1 MPEKSE
7 VVAIHDALHAGGA
20 VAISTGGRSL
30 QEMKDWLGQLREF
43 VRSILVPG
51 VDFGTIPGA
60 KKPFLQKPGAEKLC
74 LLYNLAPEFHP
85 IDSDT
90 IRDWTTNPPHIQLA
104 YRCDLIHR
112 PTGTKVGEGS
122 GVCSSWEQKY
132 RYRAEWWNE
141 KGEPPVGAG
150 WKKTKTGYRRQTVN
164 EDISDSINTILK
176 IAQKRAQIDAVLRST
191 ATSEFFVQDIEDAP
205 PPVDEGPPA
214 EDAAIEKKV
223 GEVVTSIETAATP
236 EALQTLAT
244 EIGKLGK
251 PIAKHARVR
260 AAYKKRHHEL
270 KPDAGATEAP
280 KSASPAKPM
289 GDAGPAT
296 DGEDPQFSDPGPSE
310 DD

>member
-1 MPEKSE
+1 MTEKSE
-7 VVAIHDALHAGGA
+7 VIALHQEAHVGGA

-74 LLYNLAPEFHP
+74 LLYNMAPEFHP

-132 RYRAEWWNE
+132 RYRAEWWQG
-141 KGEPPVGAG
+141 KGEPPANDG
-150 WKKTKTGYRRQTVN
+150 WKRTKTGFRRQTVN
-164 EDISDSINTILK
+164 EDISDSVNTILK
-176 IAQKRAQIDAVLRST
+176 IAQKRAQIDAVLRAT

-205 PPVDEGPPA
+205 RDEEPSGPSKA
-214 EDAAIEKKV
+214 EIDEIEKKV
-223 GEVVTSIETAATP
+223 DETVATVEKVPTDAA
-236 EALQTLAT
+236 LVTLAN
-244 EIGKLGK
+244 E
-251 PIAKHARVR
+251 IAKMPKAIQKHPRVR
-260 AAYKKRHHEL
+260 AAYKKRKNEL
-270 KPDAGATEAP
+270 KPKAEGTPTNAP
-280 KSASPAKPM
+280 KPAAVDEPED
-289 GDAGPAT
+289 DAR
-296 DGEDPQFSDPGPSE
+296 EWSDPGPDE
-310 DD
+310 AP